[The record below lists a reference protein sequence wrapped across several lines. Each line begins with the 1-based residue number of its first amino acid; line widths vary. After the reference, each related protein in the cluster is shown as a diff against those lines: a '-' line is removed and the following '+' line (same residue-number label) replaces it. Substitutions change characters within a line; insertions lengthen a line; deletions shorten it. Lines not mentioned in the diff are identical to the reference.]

1 MLICFYLFIYTL
13 SCRMFFVVVGGGGG
27 GGDGGVLLIILSMF
41 LYNDFIFL
49 FFN

>member
-13 SCRMFFVVVGGGGG
+13 SCRVFFVVVGGGGG
-27 GGDGGVLLIILSMF
+27 GGVLLIILCMF
-41 LYNDFIFL
+41 LYHDFIFL